1 MLSLVRSR
9 SEALESESAAKLK
22 VQEQVASLTKKL
34 DILNKDGDANL
45 REQLQDYK
53 VIKVYDL
60 IISFS
65 SSVALAIIVSSHTS
79 C

>member
-9 SEALESESAAKLK
+9 SEALELESAAKLK

-34 DILNKDGDANL
+34 EILNNDGDANL

-53 VIKVYDL
+53 VFILV
-60 IISFS
+60 
-65 SSVALAIIVSSHTS
+65 
-79 C
+79 

>member
-9 SEALESESAAKLK
+9 SEALELESAARLK

-34 DILNKDGDANL
+34 EIINNDGDANL

-53 VIKVYDL
+53 VLFFIL
-60 IISFS
+60 IISFF
-65 SSVALAIIVSSHTS
+65 
-79 C
+79 